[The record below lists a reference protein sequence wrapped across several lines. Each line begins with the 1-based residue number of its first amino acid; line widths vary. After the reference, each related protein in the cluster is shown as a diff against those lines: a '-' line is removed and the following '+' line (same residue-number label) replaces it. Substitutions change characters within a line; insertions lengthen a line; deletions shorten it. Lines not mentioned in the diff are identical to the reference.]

1 MDLDTLS
8 ETSAAAL
15 RSDEIGARNWKRR
28 MARIFISHSSRDN
41 EAADRMKAWSAS
53 QGFENAFLDKDPT
66 TGIPLGARTLRY

>member
-1 MDLDTLS
+1 
-8 ETSAAAL
+8 
-15 RSDEIGARNWKRR
+15 

-41 EAADRMKAWSAS
+41 EAADRMKAWPAS

>member
-1 MDLDTLS
+1 
-8 ETSAAAL
+8 
-15 RSDEIGARNWKRR
+15 

-41 EAADRMKAWSAS
+41 EAADRMKAWPSS